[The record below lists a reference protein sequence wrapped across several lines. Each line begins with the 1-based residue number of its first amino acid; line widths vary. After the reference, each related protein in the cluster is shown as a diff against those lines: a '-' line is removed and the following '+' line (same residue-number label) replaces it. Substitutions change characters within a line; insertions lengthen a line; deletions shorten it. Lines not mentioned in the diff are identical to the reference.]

1 MTPAEIRSMSS
12 ERLKREWDADD
23 RWAGIERGYGAEEV
37 IRLRGSVEVEHS
49 LARRG
54 AEKLWRVLHTVLVPT
69 GHFVR
74 TLQAARL
81 AADVCNVPTVL
92 VARTDSLSATLLT
105 SDVDERDREFITGER
120 TPEGFFR
127 VRDGLEPVIARMLA
141 YAPHADVL
149 WFETST
155 PDLDEALDFAAA
167 IHA

>member
-1 MTPAEIRSMSS
+1 ARVGCRDGEADRLPDVLLAEGQTGRRRSVDRRAVRPGGVAAVPLVGVRDRRCARPGAASRGEPAAGLGDARDRRLGRDHGTPAEIRSKSS

-81 AADVCNVPTVL
+81 AADV
-92 VARTDSLSATLLT
+92 
-105 SDVDERDREFITGER
+105 
-120 TPEGFFR
+120 
-127 VRDGLEPVIARMLA
+127 
-141 YAPHADVL
+141 
-149 WFETST
+149 
-155 PDLDEALDFAAA
+155 
-167 IHA
+167 